1 MKSILI
7 AASLLLIN
15 TAAHSQGFQI
25 GFASGLATNFPDNS
39 QKINYPEPSTATPLN
54 TYMQTGIFVRYELR
68 NRLAL
73 QLNALEYSNSYHYFQ
88 AIDYPANTY
97 PGGDSGISKYTSGII
112 RVNNYLLDLS
122 LQININ
128 SSRALH
134 NAKFRGVKSYIG
146 ISYTG
151 IVHHLDGQGIFYD
164 AMTKQTSVFEAK
176 NNMKDR
182 AIGLNY
188 YGSYAITRHFTLSLQ
203 AALRMSTAALSLVD
217 NGSNSVYFVDPRN
230 NVVSGW
236 HGDYTSTLS
245 IGIAYKF

>member
-1 MKSILI
+1 M
-7 AASLLLIN
+7 
-15 TAAHSQGFQI
+15 
-25 GFASGLATNFPDNS
+25 
-39 QKINYPEPSTATPLN
+39 
-54 TYMQTGIFVRYELR
+54 
-68 NRLAL
+68 
-73 QLNALEYSNSYHYFQ
+73 
-88 AIDYPANTY
+88 
-97 PGGDSGISKYTSGII
+97 
-112 RVNNYLLDLS
+112 
-122 LQININ
+122 
-128 SSRALH
+128 ALH

-151 IVHHLDGQGIFYD
+151 IIHHLDGQGIFYD
-164 AMTKQTSVFEAK
+164 AMTKQTYVFEAK